1 MPTTQFDLNAVWPSL
16 QRGGRTSANP
26 FNQTFEEFLETG
38 GRTPPPPPPPPPEH
52 RPTPADVG
60 ARSTTAPDTFATG
73 FGEVWVSDLEE
84 MPQRTLADAIRAS
97 ENMVGLERNVEQ
109 VMEEDADDEALE
121 EADEPVPTPATGFAT
136 SWTPP
141 GISVEEWQTITRN
154 AGIARTTPRAA
165 PRVAR
170 STMRTQPI
178 RNQNDSEEEDFEM
191 RTVGQVFGRNPDI
204 STVTPHPLIMGVNR
218 VGVEI
223 EVERFTNRRARLNYW
238 NMVSDGSLRN
248 NGQEFTFRGP
258 LGGKDAFDAIA
269 EIDTLLYAAK
279 PDLNIRCS
287 THVHVD
293 VRDMTVPQLKRLILA
308 YAFYESFLFN
318 QSGRYRM
325 KSNFCMPLCIAEG
338 LTNVLTTSWTMSD
351 EDFLFQVTERWDK
364 YSAINLIPMRSYGS
378 VEFRIAEGKSSKG
391 QLLRLVNR
399 FLALKEFAM
408 NNDVDDRTFLNM
420 LRDVDYRSVFQK
432 GLSRQVIFSEEDF
445 KTGWVIAND
454 IATLGKM
461 R

>member
-1 MPTTQFDLNAVWPSL
+1 MPTQPIPPAFDIGSVWPSI
-16 QRGGRTSANP
+16 RGLNPQPVSGGEEPEIGSTATSFFDETP
-26 FNQTFEEFLETG
+26 FPEMVTWG
-38 GRTPPPPPPPPPEH
+38 GVEGSAMAIQPTTLRSASEAPVV
-52 RPTPADVG
+52 RPTPADLAAEFIQFNATRGASVDDNFDAFVERERRNDSQLRGGQVG
-60 ARSTTAPDTFATG
+60 WQSTSQA
-73 FGEVWVSDLEE
+73 
-84 MPQRTLADAIRAS
+84 
-97 ENMVGLERNVEQ
+97 
-109 VMEEDADDEALE
+109 
-121 EADEPVPTPATGFAT
+121 
-136 SWTPP
+136 
-141 GISVEEWQTITRN
+141 
-154 AGIARTTPRAA
+154 
-165 PRVAR
+165 
-170 STMRTQPI
+170 PI
-178 RNQNDSEEEDFEM
+178 RVRRSRATPTFSIPYDQGLPDEQEDNEM
-191 RTVGQVFGRNPDI
+191 RTVGQIFGRNPDVA
-204 STVTPHPLIMGVNR
+204 TVTPHPLIMGVHR

-238 NMVSDGSLRN
+238 NMVNDGSLRN

-269 EIDTLLYAAK
+269 EIDTLLYTTK

-325 KSNFCMPLCIAEG
+325 KSNFCMPLCVAEG
-338 LTNVLTTSWTMSD
+338 LTNILTTSWGHPD

-399 FLALKEFAM
+399 FLALKELAIAS
-408 NNDVDDRTFLNM
+408 DITDREFLDK
-420 LRDVDYRSVFQK
+420 LRDTDYRSIFQK
-432 GLSRQVIFSEEDF
+432 GLSRQVVFTEEDF
-445 KTGWVIAND
+445 NTGWVIAND
-454 IATLGKM
+454 IAVLGKM

>member
-1 MPTTQFDLNAVWPSL
+1 MPTRPNNRVMSLAEILRASNQVVGFERVEETEVAHDLEETTIAEPV
-16 QRGGRTSANP
+16 NP
-26 FNQTFEEFLETG
+26 FV
-38 GRTPPPPPPPPPEH
+38 PPPPPPPPERDPTTTSRIGNWSNFIWEESNSFNGGGVPNGEVTITASGTGRATFAPPTFAVPVGDRVDDEDDGFDEDTPVPAQQVEAEWEQILRQARGLGVGTPRFPRTA
-52 RPTPADVG
+52 RPVRQSVG
-60 ARSTTAPDTFATG
+60 ART
-73 FGEVWVSDLEE
+73 
-84 MPQRTLADAIRAS
+84 
-97 ENMVGLERNVEQ
+97 
-109 VMEEDADDEALE
+109 
-121 EADEPVPTPATGFAT
+121 
-136 SWTPP
+136 
-141 GISVEEWQTITRN
+141 TRN
-154 AGIARTTPRAA
+154 
-165 PRVAR
+165 
-170 STMRTQPI
+170 
-178 RNQNDSEEEDFEM
+178 NDSEEEDNEM
-191 RTVGQVFGRNPDI
+191 RTVGQIFGRNPDI
-204 STVTPHPLIMGVNR
+204 STVTPHPLIMGVHR

-223 EVERFTNRRARLNYW
+223 EVERFTSRRVRLNYW

-269 EIDTLLYAAK
+269 EIDTMLYAAK

-293 VRDMTVPQLKRLILA
+293 VRDMTVPQLKRMILA

-338 LTNVLTTSWTMSD
+338 LTNVLTTNWNQEEES
-351 EDFLFQVTERWDK
+351 FLYQVTERWDK

-432 GLSRQVIFSEEDF
+432 GLSRQVVFSEEDF